1 MNKEIPLIKDL
12 HDDNRP
18 TINLPDPLDDYLP
31 EKILP
36 EKLLRED
43 IPIPQVSEPEVVRH
57 FTNLSQ
63 RGYGVDTG
71 FYPLGSCTMKYNP
84 KINEEIASFSS
95 FTNLHPY
102 TPEDLSQGSLE
113 IIYKLGEYLSNI
125 TGMDKFTFQPSAGA
139 HGELTAL
146 LIIKAYFK
154 DKGEK
159 RKIVLVPDSA
169 HGTNPAS
176 ATMAGFETIEIPSD
190 ERGLVNPTILAKYL
204 NKDVAVLMLTNPNT
218 LGLFEKDI
226 LKISQMVHETG
237 ALLYYDGA
245 NLNGIMGYA
254 RPGDMG
260 FDAVHVN
267 LHKTFSTPHGG
278 GGPGAGPV
286 GVKSFLKDYLPKP
299 IVEFDGEKYYLNY
312 DIKKSI
318 GRVRTFHGN
327 FLVLLKAYC
336 YIRLL
341 GPEGLKN
348 VTEMAV
354 LNANYLKERLKD
366 LFHLPYPDLCKHEF
380 VLSGKKQKEKGI
392 KVLDIAKRLLDYGVH
407 PPTIYFPL
415 IVEEALMIEP
425 TETET
430 KYTLDQF
437 VEILK
442 VIIKESEEN
451 PNVLKSAPHSTP
463 VGRLDE
469 VYAAKI
475 LKVNWK

>member
-1 MNKEIPLIKDL
+1 LNKEIPLIKDL

-84 KINEEIASFSS
+84 KINEEIASLSS

>member
-1 MNKEIPLIKDL
+1 MKKKIPLIKELNNDEK
-12 HDDNRP
+12 P
-18 TINLPDPLDDYLP
+18 TIHLPEPLEDFLP

-36 EKLLRED
+36 KDLLRESL
-43 IPIPQVSEPEVVRH
+43 PIPQISEIEVVRH
-57 FTNLSQ
+57 FTNLSHM
-63 RGYGVDTG
+63 GYGVDLG

-84 KINEEIASFSS
+84 KINEEIANNEY
-95 FTNLHPY
+95 FTDLHPY
-102 TPEDLSQGSLE
+102 TPEELSQGALE
-113 IIYKLGEYLSNI
+113 IIYKLGEALSKI

-146 LIIKAYFK
+146 LIIKAYLR
-154 DKGEK
+154 DKGEN
-159 RKIVLVPDSA
+159 RNIVLVPDSA

-176 ATMAGFETIEIPSD
+176 ASMAGFETIEIPSD
-190 ERGLVNPTILAKYL
+190 ERGLVNPNILGKYL
-204 NKDVAVLMLTNPNT
+204 NKNVAVLMLTNPNT

-226 LKISQMVHETG
+226 LKIAQMVHDEG

-286 GVKSFLKDYLPKP
+286 GVKDFLKDYLPVP
-299 IVEFDGEKYYLNY
+299 TVEHDGNKYYLNY
-312 DIKKSI
+312 QVPKTI
-318 GRVRTFHGN
+318 GRVRTFYGN
-327 FLVLLKAYC
+327 FLVMLKAYA

-341 GPEGLKN
+341 GDEGLKKT
-348 VTEMAV
+348 TEMAV
-354 LNANYLKERLKD
+354 LNANYLKEKLKD
-366 LFHLPYPDLCKHEF
+366 YFELPYPSICKHEF
-380 VLSGKKQKEKGI
+380 VLSGKNLKEKGI

-430 KYTLDQF
+430 KYTLDEF
-437 VEILK
+437 VEIIRNILK
-442 VIIKESEEN
+442 EVDEN
-451 PNVLKSAPHSTP
+451 PDIVKNAPHNTP
-463 VGRLDE
+463 VKRLNE
-469 VYAAKI
+469 VYAAKV

>member
-1 MNKEIPLIKDL
+1 LNKEIPLIKDL

-18 TINLPDPLDDYLP
+18 TINLPDPLEDYLP

-84 KINEEIASFSS
+84 KINEEIASLSS
-95 FTNLHPY
+95 FANLHPY

>member
-1 MNKEIPLIKDL
+1 ELPL
-12 HDDNRP
+12 
-18 TINLPDPLDDYLP
+18 
-31 EKILP
+31 
-36 EKLLRED
+36 
-43 IPIPQVSEPEVVRH
+43 PQVSEIEVVRH
-57 FTNLSQ
+57 FTNLSHW
-63 RGYGVDTG
+63 GYGVDLG

-84 KINEEIASFSS
+84 KINEEIANIDY
-95 FTNLHPY
+95 FTDLHPH
-102 TPEDLSQGSLE
+102 TPEELSQGALE
-113 IIYKLGEYLSNI
+113 IIYKLGEALAII

-146 LIIKAYFK
+146 LIMKAYFK
-154 DKGEK
+154 DKGEN

-176 ATMAGFETIEIPSD
+176 ASMAGFETIEIPSD
-190 ERGLVNPTILAKYL
+190 ERGLVNPNILAKYL
-204 NKDVAVLMLTNPNT
+204 TQDVAVLMLTNPNT

-226 LKISQMVHETG
+226 LKIAKMVHEVG

-286 GVKSFLKDYLPKP
+286 GVKEFLKDYLPIP
-299 IVEFDGEKYYLNY
+299 TVEFDGNKYYLNY
-312 DIKKSI
+312 NIEKSI
-318 GRVRTFHGN
+318 GRVRTFYGN
-327 FLVLLKAYC
+327 FLVMLKAYA
-336 YIRLL
+336 YIKLL
-341 GPEGLKN
+341 GDEGLKKT
-348 VTEMAV
+348 TEMAV
-354 LNANYLKERLKD
+354 LNANYLKEKLKNY
-366 LFHLPYPDLCKHEF
+366 FNLPYPSLCKHEF
-380 VLSGKKQKEKGI
+380 VLSGKSQKEKGI
-392 KVLDIAKRLLDYGVH
+392 KVLDIAKRILDFGIH

-430 KYTLDQF
+430 KYTLDEF
-437 VEILK
+437 VDILRKILEEIEK
-442 VIIKESEEN
+442 DPEKIKT
-451 PNVLKSAPHSTP
+451 APHNTP
-463 VGRLDE
+463 VKRLNE
-469 VYAAKI
+469 TYAARV

>member
-1 MNKEIPLIKDL
+1 LNKEIPLIKDL

-18 TINLPDPLDDYLP
+18 TINLPDPLEDYLP